1 MNLLNFKLRWIWA
14 LSCGGDLLH
23 LDRLGLGVERAYDGD
38 FLSRKSFRRLLVA
51 QRVDV
56 FAVIEHVRGA
66 VGADAVPD
74 AFGVRLPHSHP
85 GMIGVAALV
94 VRNGAS
100 EGRLA
105 LRRVQ
110 RAND

>member
-38 FLSRKSFRRLLVA
+38 FLSRKSFRRSLVA

-56 FAVIEHVRGA
+56 FAVIEHVRA
-66 VGADAVPD
+66 AMVSDAGPD
-74 AFGVRLPHSHP
+74 ALGVRRPHSHP
-85 GMIGVAALV
+85 RMIGPGALA
-94 VRNGAS
+94 VRNGAG
-100 EGRLA
+100 EGLLA
-105 LRRVQ
+105 LLRGQ
-110 RAND
+110 RGNR